1 MKKTVLSFSLL
12 ALLLYNA
19 FGYYVLFAYEQQQ
32 VRSLCVSQ
40 LSDSDFTITKMP
52 ATLYMHVED
61 SDFEYVNT
69 EVKMG
74 DKVFNIV
81 KQRVLRDT
89 LYMYSLRNFKSED
102 LTGKLNDIVVSQT
115 IEKQTSNYPSPI
127 KNLLKSFIKDYLPN
141 HEIRICL
148 NNVTPKNDYEK
159 IISNVSGLI
168 SVTLSVCSPPP
179 KFV

>member
-40 LSDSDFTITKMP
+40 LSESDFTITKMP
-52 ATLYMHVED
+52 ATLYTHVED

-74 DKVFNIV
+74 GKVFNIV
-81 KQRVLRDT
+81 KQRVLHDT
-89 LYMYSLRNFKSED
+89 LYMYSLRNFKAED

-115 IEKQTSNYPSPI
+115 IEKQTGNYPSPI
-127 KNLLKSFIKDYLPN
+127 NNLLKSFIKDYLPN